1 MNKVKERRALDRLSK
16 PQSSVFLVKRPWFDI
31 VGSILSLTILRRIF
45 KATILKDIS
54 KSGAC
59 ILSEQR
65 FNCGDPINLIL
76 LGPGEKKVRIK
87 GRVQWISFKSEENL
101 FYVGTQFLAFGKGR
115 MYNSFQCQEQLRL
128 FNPQSPILSVE

>member
-1 MNKVKERRALDRLSK
+1 MDKVKERRALDRLNK
-16 PQSSVFLVKRPWFDI
+16 PQSSVLIIKRPWFDI
-31 VGSILSLTILRRIF
+31 VSSILSLTILRRIF

-59 ILSEQR
+59 ILSKQP
-65 FNCGDPINLIL
+65 FNWGDPISLIL

-87 GRVQWISFKSEENL
+87 GRVQWISFQSEENL
-101 FYVGTQFLAFGKGR
+101 FYVGTQFLAFGKGK

-128 FNPQSPILSVE
+128 FNPQNPILSVK